1 MPSFYGLA
9 VRKGPTEIPIAASRA
24 TVSSIVGIFLGAALF
39 GLMTGHVP
47 SQYEGAPAG
56 IRAGPPLSARCH
68 APFTLTV
75 ERERDRGR
83 VGRGRRGARPTPALW
98 RWRSEIPRAGHVRVL
113 GTDLALLPERER
125 LAFRRR
131 VGYLPAGDGL
141 LQNLSLRDNVALPL
155 RFGSTAAS
163 KEIDGRMDVMMAAG
177 RIGRIG
183 GLRPAQANEEE
194 RRRTALV
201 RALAFDPSLL
211 ILEQPFDGLTSRVAG
226 ELLTLARGGE
236 ETQGARRS
244 LLITCQE
251 LPPVLHHRVERIYRL
266 ARQGALALEPA

>member
-1 MPSFYGLA
+1 
-9 VRKGPTEIPIAASRA
+9 
-24 TVSSIVGIFLGAALF
+24 
-39 GLMTGHVP
+39 MTGRP
-47 SQYEGAPAG
+47 SVFEGAPLVFDQVL
-56 IRAGPPLSARCH
+56 ISPRAAT
-68 APFTLTV
+68 PFSLTV
-75 ERERDRGR
+75 ERGETVVIIGEEDVPLGPMALALDPPRSGR
-83 VGRGRRGARPTPALW
+83 VL
-98 RWRSEIPRAGHVRVL
+98 VL
-113 GTDLALLPERER
+113 GTDLTDLPERER

-155 RFGSTAAS
+155 RFGSTTGS
-163 KEIDGRMDVMMAAG
+163 KEIEGRVEVMLAAG

-211 ILEQPFDGLTSRVAG
+211 ILEQPFDGLSSRVAG

-236 ETQGARRS
+236 EVQGGRRS
-244 LLITCQE
+244 VLITCQE
-251 LPPVLHHRVERIYRL
+251 LPSLLHNRVERIYRL
-266 ARQGALALEPA
+266 GRQGALELEPA

>member
-1 MPSFYGLA
+1 
-9 VRKGPTEIPIAASRA
+9 
-24 TVSSIVGIFLGAALF
+24 
-39 GLMTGHVP
+39 MTGRP
-47 SQYEGAPAG
+47 SVFEGAPLVFDQVL
-56 IRAGPPLSARCH
+56 ISPRAAT
-68 APFTLTV
+68 PFSLTV
-75 ERERDRGR
+75 ERGETVVIIGEEDVALGPMALALDPPRSGR
-83 VGRGRRGARPTPALW
+83 VL
-98 RWRSEIPRAGHVRVL
+98 VL
-113 GTDLALLPERER
+113 GTDLTELPERER

-155 RFGSTAAS
+155 RFGSTTGS
-163 KEIDGRMDVMMAAG
+163 KEIEGRVEVMLAAA

-211 ILEQPFDGLTSRVAG
+211 ILEQPFDGLSSRVAG

-236 ETQGARRS
+236 EVEGGRRS
-244 LLITCQE
+244 VLITCQE
-251 LPPVLHHRVERIYRL
+251 LPPVLHNRVERIYRL
-266 ARQGALALEPA
+266 GRQGVLELEPA